1 MDQKFTINLLI
12 RQVEEYAAGKI
23 GDVARGSETPRLAAL
38 LMQKYGR
45 GIVDA
50 VAVVFDDPR
59 IADPISTAVDEATS
73 EIDPAWREHDRERW
87 AGFRSDVTCIG
98 RTAG

>member
-1 MDQKFTINLLI
+1 MDQTFTINLLI

-50 VAVVFDDPR
+50 VAVVF
-59 IADPISTAVDEATS
+59 
-73 EIDPAWREHDRERW
+73 
-87 AGFRSDVTCIG
+87 
-98 RTAG
+98 